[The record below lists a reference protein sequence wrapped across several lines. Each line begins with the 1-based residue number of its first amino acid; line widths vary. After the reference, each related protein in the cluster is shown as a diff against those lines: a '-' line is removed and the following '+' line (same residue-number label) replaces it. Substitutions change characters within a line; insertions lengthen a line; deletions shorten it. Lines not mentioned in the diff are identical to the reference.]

1 MKKKLIYIISILSFA
16 IIILLILKITQK
28 SEFFLDNVKKQETG
42 EVASHSL
49 VLPDIKWLTYEN
61 STFGFTFNYPNKAIP
76 NQYWVAPDYISEKI
90 ESTHI
95 LTNKEVLYI
104 KLTDTS
110 FDSIETK
117 WQKDKQEYGGKTLDP
132 SWRMVIKNVDNE
144 QALGNFVK
152 EQYGSSCKFRK
163 VATAFPNTFNI
174 IIVSDGKSLDASRC
188 PVNYDYYIKYSPLNK
203 AVTSWNTSQECQLGL
218 NFNNCFDKQIAESF
232 HYIDKEPLIY
242 STNKS
247 STILKT
253 TKTFDYSVEQLKL
266 MADECGT
273 EHKTGYFEEL
283 VTKFSGSTKIVYS
296 FKYKGASQSPDTFIV
311 TLIPNKAGY
320 TSIDQFKKDFDMC
333 SVAGDAYPVKLNG
346 DWLLLVSSCG
356 SGYGDDSGK
365 PIGCDEVKK
374 IIEPSLRLN

>member
-1 MKKKLIYIISILSFA
+1 MKKKSIYIISILSFA

-28 SEFFLDNVKKQETG
+28 SELFLNNLKEQETG

-76 NQYWVAPDYISEKI
+76 NQYWAAPDYSSEKI

-95 LTNKEVLYI
+95 LTNNEVLYI

-117 WQKDKQEYGGKTLDP
+117 WQKDKQEFGGKTLDH
-132 SWRMVIKNVDNE
+132 SWRMVIRNVADE
-144 QALGNFVK
+144 QALGTFVK

-163 VATAFPNTFNI
+163 VATVFPDTFNI
-174 IIVSDGKSLDASRC
+174 IIVSDGKSLDTSQC

-218 NFNNCFDKQIAESF
+218 NFDNCFDKQIAESF
-232 HYIDKEPLIY
+232 HYTYKEPLIY

-247 STILKT
+247 TVLKT
-253 TKTFDYSVEQLKL
+253 TKTFDYSAEQLKS

-273 EHKTGYFEEL
+273 KYKTGYFDEL
-283 VTKFSGSTKIVYS
+283 VTKFSSSTKIVYS
-296 FKYKGASQSPDTFIV
+296 FKYQGASQSPDTFIV

-333 SVAGDAYPVKLNG
+333 SVGGDAYPVKLNG
-346 DWLLLVSSCG
+346 DWLLFVSSCG
-356 SGYGDDSGK
+356 SGYSDDSGK
-365 PIGCDEVKK
+365 PIGCDEVRK
-374 IIEPSLRLN
+374 IVEPSLRLN